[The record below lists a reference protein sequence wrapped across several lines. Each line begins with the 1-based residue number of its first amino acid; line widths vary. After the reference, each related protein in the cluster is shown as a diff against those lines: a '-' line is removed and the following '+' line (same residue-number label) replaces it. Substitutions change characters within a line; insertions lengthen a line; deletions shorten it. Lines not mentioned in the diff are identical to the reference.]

1 MEFRDFKK
9 LIKEYVDDHYENFG
23 FYPYEVEIDGQVY
36 SYGGYWAIL
45 DDDRFDKVEEVYLM
59 DKNLE
64 KLADQYEGN
73 LLNYFCGMTPSQSK
87 KFNKMVKD
95 AKKNRRSKK

>member
-1 MEFRDFKK
+1 MLQNTVTVAISFIVRVFNK
-9 LIKEYVDDHYENFG
+9 LSFI
-23 FYPYEVEIDGQVY
+23 
-36 SYGGYWAIL
+36 
-45 DDDRFDKVEEVYLM
+45 M

-64 KLADQYEGN
+64 KIADQYEGN

-95 AKKNRRSKK
+95 AKRNRRAK

>member
-1 MEFRDFKK
+1 MLQNTVTVAISFIVRVFNK
-9 LIKEYVDDHYENFG
+9 LSLI
-23 FYPYEVEIDGQVY
+23 
-36 SYGGYWAIL
+36 
-45 DDDRFDKVEEVYLM
+45 M

-95 AKKNRRSKK
+95 AKKNRRLK

>member
-1 MEFRDFKK
+1 MLQNTVTVAISFIVRVFNK
-9 LIKEYVDDHYENFG
+9 LSFI
-23 FYPYEVEIDGQVY
+23 
-36 SYGGYWAIL
+36 
-45 DDDRFDKVEEVYLM
+45 M

-64 KLADQYEGN
+64 QIADQYEGN

-95 AKKNRRSKK
+95 AKRNRRAK